1 MITLEEVK
9 EKGVTNEAIISVLSS
24 VCQAVII
31 YNDVDGK
38 QCEHHVPSG
47 NHDDVIIYTGLKY
60 IIMRNDDGT
69 TVVYN
74 YRSEIQEALIAL
86 NKRFNLSFIYYPF

>member
-1 MITLEEVK
+1 MMTLEEVK
-9 EKGVTNEAIISVLSS
+9 DRGVSHESIVSVLSS
-24 VCQAVII
+24 VCNAVIV

-38 QCEHHVPSG
+38 QCEHQVPSK

-60 IIMRNDDGT
+60 IIMRDDNGT

-74 YRSEIQEALIAL
+74 YRHEIQEALITL
-86 NKRFNLSFIYYPF
+86 NKKFNLSFIYYPF